1 MAAIPDEG
9 METGEVLRM
18 ISAAGRDDMQ
28 QGEPQQEMA
37 PQGPPPEAMLPP
49 SVQALMKHNPVSEGE
64 AALALLNALRRA
76 GELGAATGD
85 ARVAK
90 DAAAAAVGF
99 AEAMAKLATPIVDPR
114 ELATIEHQTRLEQA
128 QIQGELQVDMAKVQ
142 TAGSLEVA
150 RLREEQQERQAQRQQ
165 QPKVDP
171 ESVSQ

>member
-1 MAAIPDEG
+1 MAADRMDDG
-9 METGEVLRM
+9 TVLRM

-128 QIQGELQVDMAKVQ
+128 KVQGDLQVEMAEVQ
-142 TAGSLEVA
+142 TAGNIRIAEM
-150 RLREEQQERQAQRQQ
+150 REQGQREQRQQ
-165 QPKVDP
+165 KPKVDP

>member
-1 MAAIPDEG
+1 MSADRMDDG
-9 METGEVLRM
+9 TVLRM
-18 ISAAGRDDMQ
+18 ISAAGRDDQ
-28 QGEPQQEMA
+28 QQEGPPGQEMM

-49 SVQALMKHNPVSEGE
+49 SVQALMKHQPVSEGE
-64 AALALLNALRRA
+64 TALALLNALRRA

-128 QIQGELQVDMAKVQ
+128 EVQGQRQIDMAEVQ
-142 TAGSLEVA
+142 TAGNIRIAEM
-150 RLREEQQERQAQRQQ
+150 REAGQERQAQRQQ
-165 QPKVDP
+165 KKPGVDP